1 MTERSTRAE
10 YRPALFPPT
19 GFNEAIPGVRQ
30 MTVLAGSRWNP
41 GRSELA
47 TAPNTGTA
55 GSRGTEGQGTS
66 NRSRILEVIGQRPGI
81 TFSGVAG
88 LSGVSN
94 GTADYHLHRLE
105 REGLVSSAGYEG
117 RKHYRLASRM
127 VGRFVNLS
135 PAEVVGLKLA
145 STPGLPIA
153 RLSRI
158 TGRSRTTLLRDLA
171 HLRSRG
177 LLGEAK
183 VGKRKVY
190 WITDKRP
197 LLAAFE
203 NSSEDDA
210 D

>member
-1 MTERSTRAE
+1 
-10 YRPALFPPT
+10 
-19 GFNEAIPGVRQ
+19 

-41 GRSELA
+41 GRSEPA
-47 TAPNTGTA
+47 TAPDTGTS
-55 GSRGTEGQGTS
+55 GSHGTEGRGTS
-66 NRSRILEVIGQRPGI
+66 SRSRILEVIGQRPGI
-81 TFSGVAG
+81 TFSGVVG
-88 LSGVSN
+88 FSCVSN

-105 REGLVSSAGYEG
+105 REGLVCSAGYEG
-117 RKHYRLASRM
+117 RKHYRIASPM
-127 VGRFVNLS
+127 VRKFVNLS
-135 PAEVVGLKLA
+135 SAQVVGLRLP

-171 HLRSRG
+171 HLRSHG

-197 LLAAFE
+197 LLAAFQ
-203 NSSEDDA
+203 SASEADA